1 MSQRTRSNGVIVV
14 TIVVVFVALV
24 LAALVSWMGVTTLK
38 DGLSPDDAISTTQ
51 GMDIANVIMG
61 ALFLIGGTLGFVG
74 VAWLTH
80 DALREPRRH
89 GN

>member
-1 MSQRTRSNGVIVV
+1 MSQRTRSNGVIAL
-14 TIVVVFVALV
+14 TVVVMFVALV

-38 DGLSPDDAISTTQ
+38 DGLSPDDVISTTQ

-74 VAWLTH
+74 VGWLAH